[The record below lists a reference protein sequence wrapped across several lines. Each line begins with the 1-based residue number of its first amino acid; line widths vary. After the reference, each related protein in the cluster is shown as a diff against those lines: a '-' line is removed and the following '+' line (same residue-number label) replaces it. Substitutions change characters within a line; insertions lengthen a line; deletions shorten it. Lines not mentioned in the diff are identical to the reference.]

1 MDKPTIKITHLTKK
15 YKLYKSQ
22 KDRLLEI
29 MLPNQERHTT
39 KTVIDDMN
47 LEIKKGE
54 ILGILGKNGAGKS
67 TLLKMITGVLTPT
80 HGDIEVNGTISS
92 LLELGTAFNGEL
104 TGYEN
109 IFLHGQI
116 NGLTNEQ
123 IQSKVDDIIN
133 FADIGD
139 FINQPVKTYSSGM
152 FARLAFSTSIHID
165 PEILLVDE
173 VLSVGD
179 LRFQEKSIEK
189 MKQMVKSGCTVLFVT
204 NSLMEV
210 RQFCTR
216 AIWLENGKIKMDGGI
231 REVTEEYERY
241 MKELEKPSAVTNQQT
256 NNEDRDK
263 ADKTIHMTKASTDR
277 YVYRTGEDIQIKIEL
292 EHLQKVNNFGVGLII
307 YNEKGEM
314 MTILNTAR
322 EEMEL
327 LNNPDTITVTLNNNR
342 FGEGEYFVTVSIC
355 DPDILYSYDLVQNAC
370 SFTVELERNTR
381 GTNKTDGLY
390 ICEHE
395 WNF

>member
-1 MDKPTIKITHLTKK
+1 VDNTVIKIEHLTKK

-22 KDRLLEI
+22 KDRLLET
-29 MLPNQERHTT
+29 MLPNQMRHST

-47 LEIKKGE
+47 LEVKKGE

-80 HGDIEVNGTISS
+80 SGLIEVNGVISS
-92 LLELGTAFNGEL
+92 LLELGTAFNGDL
-104 TGYEN
+104 TGYQN

-116 NGLTNEQ
+116 NGLTSKQ
-123 IQSKVDDIIN
+123 IEEKVNDIIN
-133 FADIGD
+133 FADIGE

-152 FARLAFSTSIHID
+152 FARLAFATSIHIE

-204 NSLMEV
+204 HSLMAV

-216 AIWLENGKIKMDGGI
+216 AIWLENGKIKMDGAI
-231 REVTEEYERY
+231 KEITEAYERY
-241 MKELEKPSAVTNQQT
+241 MKELEHPKLSVQLTN
-256 NNEDRDK
+256 EEIVDK
-263 ADKTIHMTKASTDR
+263 SDKTIHLVKATTDK
-277 YVYRTGEDIQIKIEL
+277 YHYSTGEDIIITLEL
-292 EHLQKVNNFGVGLII
+292 KHLVKVDSFGVGLII
-307 YNEKGEM
+307 YNEKGEII
-314 MTILNTAR
+314 TILNTAR
-322 EEMEL
+322 EEMDL
-327 LNNPDTITVTLNNNR
+327 LNNPKIVTLVIKNNR
-342 FGEGEYFVTVSIC
+342 FGEGEYIVKVSIC
-355 DPDILYSYDLVQNAC
+355 DSDILYSYDLVENAC
-370 SFTVELERNTR
+370 SFTVDVERNNR

-395 WNF
+395 WRY